1 MNAERAVNDIT
12 QMMENLGP
20 NPEINVG
27 HIDMFEHLD
36 IDTIGAMHSDA
47 DENHGVINEVTIYV
61 KLPADIAGQ
70 ASRVTK
76 MADYIYL
83 ALEHLT
89 DEEDQALVKT
99 ARSELGNIEKLVASL
114 AFMAG
119 IKRKEDARELQEYHE
134 KIATCKDFT
143 LNEEALK

>member
-1 MNAERAVNDIT
+1 MEATRVINDIT

-20 NPEINVG
+20 NPEINIG
-27 HIDMFEHLD
+27 HVDMFEHLD
-36 IDTIGAMHSDA
+36 IDAIGAMHSDA
-47 DENHGVINEVTIYV
+47 DENHGAINQVTIYV
-61 KLPADIAGQ
+61 KLPADIAEQ
-70 ASRVTK
+70 ASRITK
-76 MADYIYL
+76 MADCVYL

-99 ARSELGNIEKLVASL
+99 ARSEMGNIERLVASL

-134 KIATCKDFT
+134 KIAACKGFT